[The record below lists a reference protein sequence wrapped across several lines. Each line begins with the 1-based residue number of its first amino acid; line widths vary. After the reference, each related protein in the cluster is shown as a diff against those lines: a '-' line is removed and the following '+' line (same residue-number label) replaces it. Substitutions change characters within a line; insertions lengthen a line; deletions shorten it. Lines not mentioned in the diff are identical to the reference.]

1 MAEPTLP
8 ELLRVAFDTVR
19 EIGGEDPVS
28 LAWPDD
34 IDGQARC
41 IRHLSDMATNP
52 RRKSS
57 TPCNTKFMRAM
68 DDVVR
73 FFSSPK
79 MRPKKVRGSP
89 PARSTCS
96 IAPSSIPPVPQAG
109 S

>member
-19 EIGGEDPVS
+19 EIDGEDPVS

-52 RRKSS
+52 RW
-57 TPCNTKFMRAM
+57 PYQP
-68 DDVVR
+68 VEEV
-73 FFSSPK
+73 
-79 MRPKKVRGSP
+79 
-89 PARSTCS
+89 CS
-96 IAPSSIPPVPQAG
+96 LSRIVQAAWR
-109 S
+109 